1 MKLIRQTGVEL
12 LVLGVV
18 GLALSAVSNNIRAK
32 GAITLGKNY
41 FYIAEAS
48 PRDTDAGHTRAN
60 MSDEPANT
68 GHANAGHTST
78 EHSSTGQANGS
89 HPMSATNAT
98 HTPPATAT
106 KESEHPQHSFQ
117 EIDYAGVFK
126 LLDDP
131 DTESGL
137 NVFVDARND
146 HSFEEGHI
154 PGAVQCDH
162 YNIDQYW
169 DAVEPVVMGAMKV
182 IVYCGGGDCIDS
194 ILMCQ
199 DLTDNGVPKE
209 AIFLYAGG
217 WKEWSEKGGPVETG
231 RNE

>member
-1 MKLIRQTGVEL
+1 MKLLRQTGVEL

-18 GLALSAVSNNIRAK
+18 GLALSAMSNGIRAK
-32 GAITLGKNY
+32 GSITLGKNY

-48 PRDTDAGHTRAN
+48 PGAADAGHARAN
-60 MSDEPANT
+60 ISAEPVNTDLANT
-68 GHANAGHTST
+68 GHTSN
-78 EHSSTGQANGS
+78 GQVDGVLPVNANG
-89 HPMSATNAT
+89 TT
-98 HTPPATAT
+98 RTPPPTT
-106 KESEHPQHSFQ
+106 KTESEHPKHSFQ
-117 EIDYAGVFK
+117 EIDYAGVFR

-199 DLTDNGVPKE
+199 DLTNNGVPKE

-217 WKEWSEKGGPVETG
+217 WKEWSENGGPVETG